1 MFNIS
6 CCKSMNLTCFG
17 RSDISCAACCDA
29 EGKKYSMHS
38 MLQNQGIV
46 LPQFELMMHQSQFF
60 QRDIK
65 IEPICHFILL
75 IIERLLST
83 NELML
88 IDILHFACSLIMCD
102 AGVFKMMLT
111 VSDTLNKVLRNL
123 QSLAGVAPELF
134 VVRDMEGQNA
144 FLRG

>member
-1 MFNIS
+1 
-6 CCKSMNLTCFG
+6 
-17 RSDISCAACCDA
+17 
-29 EGKKYSMHS
+29 
-38 MLQNQGIV
+38 
-46 LPQFELMMHQSQFF
+46 
-60 QRDIK
+60 
-65 IEPICHFILL
+65 
-75 IIERLLST
+75 
-83 NELML
+83 ML